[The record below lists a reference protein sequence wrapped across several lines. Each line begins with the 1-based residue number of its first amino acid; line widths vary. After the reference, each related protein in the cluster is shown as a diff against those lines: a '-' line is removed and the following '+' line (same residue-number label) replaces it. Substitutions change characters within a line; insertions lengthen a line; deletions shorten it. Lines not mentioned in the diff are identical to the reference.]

1 MTGGLRFMA
10 DKCTLFIE
18 CKDIIL
24 EVSKTIDEL
33 QDYFIKEDSSLT
45 AQQINEKV
53 ADYLAEYPHKIKK
66 STNFEALLDVLK
78 GKFNIVLLDVVTS
91 EAQYSFLEDLSKR
104 YGVTFRAIC
113 VGAYESGCTLTVGDE
128 YLLCSSL
135 SLAYRTNARK
145 IFYMPTRF
153 YSRLNGYL
161 FKYVI
166 PVRSWNSFLKKV
178 GYSHV

>member
-1 MTGGLRFMA
+1 MTEKR
-10 DKCTLFIE
+10 TLFIE
-18 CKDIIL
+18 CKDIVL
-24 EVSKTIDEL
+24 NVSQTIDEL
-33 QDYFIKEDSSLT
+33 QDYFIHEDSSLN
-45 AQQINEKV
+45 AYQINEKV
-53 ADYLAEYPHKIKK
+53 SNYLSEYPYKVKQSPH
-66 STNFEALLDVLK
+66 FEALVGVLK
-78 GKFNIVLLDVVTS
+78 DKFEIVLLDVVS
-91 EAQYSFLEDLSKR
+91 SPAQYSFLEDLAKR

-113 VGAYESGCTLTVGDE
+113 VGAYGGGCTVTVGDG

-145 IFYMPTRF
+145 IFYMPTKF

-166 PVRSWNSFLKKV
+166 PVRSWNAFLKKA

>member
-1 MTGGLRFMA
+1 MA
-10 DKCTLFIE
+10 ERRTLFIE
-18 CKDIIL
+18 CKDIVL

-53 ADYLAEYPHKIKK
+53 GDYLINYPHKIKK

-78 GKFNIVLLDVVTS
+78 SKFNIVLLDVVTF
-91 EAQYSFLEDLSKR
+91 EAQYSFLEDLAKR
-104 YGVTFRAIC
+104 YGVSFRVVDA
-113 VGAYESGCTLTVGDE
+113 GAYESGCTLTVGDE

>member
-1 MTGGLRFMA
+1 MA
-10 DKCTLFIE
+10 ERRTLFIE
-18 CKDIIL
+18 CKDIVL

-45 AQQINEKV
+45 AEQINEKV
-53 ADYLAEYPHKIKK
+53 DNYLSEYPYKIKQ
-66 STNFEALLDVLK
+66 SPHFEALLDVLK
-78 GKFNIVLLDVVTS
+78 SKFNIVLLDVVS
-91 EAQYSFLEDLSKR
+91 SPAQYSFLEDLAHT
-104 YGVTFRAIC
+104 YDVTFRALSE
-113 VGAYESGCTLTVGDE
+113 GAYDSGCTLSVGDE

-145 IFYMPTRF
+145 IFYMPTKF

-166 PVRSWNSFLKKV
+166 PVRSWNAFLKKV

>member
-1 MTGGLRFMA
+1 MTEKR
-10 DKCTLFIE
+10 TLFIE
-18 CKDIIL
+18 CKDIVL
-24 EVSKTIDEL
+24 NVSQTIDEL

-45 AQQINEKV
+45 AEQINEKV
-53 ADYLAEYPHKIKK
+53 DNYLSEYPYKIKQ
-66 STNFEALLDVLK
+66 SPHFEALIGVLK
-78 GKFNIVLLDVVTS
+78 DKFEIVLLDVVRS
-91 EAQYSFLEDLSKR
+91 PAQYSFLEDLAKR
-104 YGVTFRAIC
+104 YGVTFRALSD
-113 VGAYESGCTLTVGDE
+113 GAYDSGCTLSVGDE

-145 IFYMPTRF
+145 IFYMPTKF

-166 PVRSWNSFLKKV
+166 PVRSWNAFLKKV

>member
-1 MTGGLRFMA
+1 MTEKR
-10 DKCTLFIE
+10 TLFIE
-18 CKDIIL
+18 CKDIVL
-24 EVSKTIDEL
+24 NVSQTIDEL
-33 QDYFIKEDSSLT
+33 QDYFIHEDSSLN
-45 AQQINEKV
+45 AYQINEKV
-53 ADYLAEYPHKIKK
+53 GNYLSEYPYKVKQSPH
-66 STNFEALLDVLK
+66 FEALVGVLK
-78 GKFNIVLLDVVTS
+78 DKFEIVLLDVVS
-91 EAQYSFLEDLSKR
+91 SPAQYSFLEDLAKR

-113 VGAYESGCTLTVGDE
+113 VGAYGSGCTVTVGDE

-145 IFYMPTRF
+145 IFYMPTKF

-166 PVRSWNSFLKKV
+166 PVRSWNAFLKKA

>member
-1 MTGGLRFMA
+1 MTEKR
-10 DKCTLFIE
+10 TLFIE
-18 CKDIIL
+18 CKDIVL

-53 ADYLAEYPHKIKK
+53 EDYLVNYPHKIKK
-66 STNFEALLDVLK
+66 SPNFDALVGILK
-78 GKFNIVLLDVVTS
+78 ERFDIVLLDVFS
-91 EAQYSFLEDLSKR
+91 SPAQYSFLEDLAKG
-104 YGVTFRAIC
+104 YGVTFRALSG
-113 VGAYESGCTLTVGDE
+113 GAYESGCTLSVGDE

-135 SLAYRTNARK
+135 SFAYRTNARK
-145 IFYMPTRF
+145 IFYMPTKF
-153 YSRLNGYL
+153 YDRLNGYL

-166 PVRSWNSFLKKV
+166 PVRSWNAFLKKV

>member
-1 MTGGLRFMA
+1 MTEKR
-10 DKCTLFIE
+10 TLFIE
-18 CKDIIL
+18 CKDIVL
-24 EVSKTIDEL
+24 NVSQTIDEL

-53 ADYLAEYPHKIKK
+53 ADYLVNYPHKIKK
-66 STNFEALLDVLK
+66 SPHFESLVEVLK
-78 GKFNIVLLDVVTS
+78 NKFEIVLLDVVS
-91 EAQYSFLEDLSKR
+91 SPAQYSFLEDLAKS
-104 YGVTFRAIC
+104 YGVTFRAIEE
-113 VGAYESGCTLTVGDE
+113 GAYESGCTMTVGDE

-135 SLAYRTNARK
+135 SLAYRTDARK
-145 IFYMPTRF
+145 IFYMPTKF

-161 FKYVI
+161 FKYII

>member
-1 MTGGLRFMA
+1 MTEKR
-10 DKCTLFIE
+10 TLFIE
-18 CKDIIL
+18 CKDIVL
-24 EVSKTIDEL
+24 NVSQTIDEL

-53 ADYLAEYPHKIKK
+53 DNYLSEYPYKIKQLPH
-66 STNFEALLDVLK
+66 FEALVSILK
-78 GKFNIVLLDVVTS
+78 ERFDIVLLDVVTS

-104 YGVTFRAIC
+104 YGVTFRAIDEC
-113 VGAYESGCTLTVGDE
+113 AYGSGCTMTVGDE

-135 SLAYRTNARK
+135 SFAYRTSARK
-145 IFYMPTRF
+145 IFYMPTKF
-153 YSRLNGYL
+153 YDRLNGYL

-166 PVRSWNSFLKKV
+166 PVRSWNAFLKKA

>member
-1 MTGGLRFMA
+1 MA
-10 DKCTLFIE
+10 ERRTLFIE
-18 CKDIIL
+18 CKDIVL

-53 ADYLAEYPHKIKK
+53 ADYLTEYPHKIKK
-66 STNFEALLDVLK
+66 SPNFESLLDVLK
-78 GKFNIVLLDVVTS
+78 VRFDIVLLDVVS
-91 EAQYSFLEDLSKR
+91 SMSQYSLLESLAKR
-104 YGVTFRAIC
+104 YDVTFRAIN
-113 VGAYESGCTLTVGDE
+113 VGAYESGCTMTVGDE

-145 IFYMPTRF
+145 IFYMPTKF

-166 PVRSWNSFLKKV
+166 PVRSWNAFRKKV

>member
-1 MTGGLRFMA
+1 MTEKR
-10 DKCTLFIE
+10 TLFIE
-18 CKDIIL
+18 CKDIVL
-24 EVSKTIDEL
+24 NVSQTIDEL

-45 AQQINEKV
+45 AEQINEMV
-53 ADYLAEYPHKIKK
+53 NNYLAEYPYKVKQSPH
-66 STNFEALLDVLK
+66 FEALVGILK
-78 GKFNIVLLDVVTS
+78 ERFNIVLLDVVS
-91 EAQYSFLEDLSKR
+91 SPAQYSFLEDLAKK
-104 YGVTFRAIC
+104 YEVTFRVINEG
-113 VGAYESGCTLTVGDE
+113 VYESGCTITVGDE

-145 IFYMPTRF
+145 IFYMPTKF

-166 PVRSWNSFLKKV
+166 PVRSWNAFLKKV

>member
-1 MTGGLRFMA
+1 MTE
-10 DKCTLFIE
+10 KHTLFIE
-18 CKDIIL
+18 CRDIVL
-24 EVSKTIDEL
+24 EVSKTVDEL
-33 QDYFIKEDSSLT
+33 QDYFIKEDSSIT

-53 ADYLAEYPHKIKK
+53 ADYLAEYPYKVKK
-66 STNFEALLDVLK
+66 SPHFEALLDVLK
-78 GKFNIVLLDVVTS
+78 TNFDIVLLDVVS
-91 EAQYSFLEDLSKR
+91 SLAQYSFLKDLAKR
-104 YGVTFRAIC
+104 YGVSFRAIDE
-113 VGAYESGCTLTVGDE
+113 GAYESGCTMTVGDE

-145 IFYMPTRF
+145 IFYMPTKY

-161 FKYVI
+161 FKYVT

>member
-1 MTGGLRFMA
+1 MTEKR
-10 DKCTLFIE
+10 TLFIE
-18 CKDIIL
+18 CKDL
-24 EVSKTIDEL
+24 VLNVSQTIDEL

-53 ADYLAEYPHKIKK
+53 ADYLVNYPHKIKK
-66 STNFEALLDVLK
+66 SPNFEALLDVLK
-78 GKFNIVLLDVVTS
+78 SKFNIVLLDVVTS
-91 EAQYSFLEDLSKR
+91 EAQYSFLEDLAKR
-104 YGVTFRAIC
+104 YGVNFRAINM
-113 VGAYESGCTLTVGDE
+113 GAYESGCTMTVGDE

-145 IFYMPTRF
+145 IFYMPIRF

-166 PVRSWNSFLKKV
+166 PVRSWNAFLKKV

>member
-1 MTGGLRFMA
+1 MA
-10 DKCTLFIE
+10 ERRTLFIE
-18 CKDIIL
+18 CKDIVL

-45 AQQINEKV
+45 AEQINERV
-53 ADYLAEYPHKIKK
+53 DNYLAEYPHKIKK
-66 STNFEALLDVLK
+66 SPNFEALLDVLK
-78 GKFNIVLLDVVTS
+78 SKFNIVLLDVVS
-91 EAQYSFLEDLSKR
+91 SMAQYSFLEVLAKG
-104 YGVTFRAIC
+104 YGVTFRAIDE
-113 VGAYESGCTLTVGDE
+113 GAYESGCTMTVGDE

-145 IFYMPTRF
+145 IFYMPTKF

-166 PVRSWNSFLKKV
+166 PVRSWNAFLKKA

>member
-1 MTGGLRFMA
+1 MTEKR
-10 DKCTLFIE
+10 TLFIE
-18 CKDIIL
+18 CKDIVL
-24 EVSKTIDEL
+24 NVSQTIDEL
-33 QDYFIKEDSSLT
+33 QDYFIHEDSSLN
-45 AQQINEKV
+45 AYQINEKV
-53 ADYLAEYPHKIKK
+53 GNYLSEYPYKVKQSPH
-66 STNFEALLDVLK
+66 FEALVGVLK
-78 GKFNIVLLDVVTS
+78 DKFEIVLLDVVS
-91 EAQYSFLEDLSKR
+91 SPAQYSFLEDLAKR

-113 VGAYESGCTLTVGDE
+113 VGAYGSGCTVTVGDG

-145 IFYMPTRF
+145 IFYMPTKF

-166 PVRSWNSFLKKV
+166 PVRSWNAFLKKA

>member
-1 MTGGLRFMA
+1 MTEKR
-10 DKCTLFIE
+10 TLFIE
-18 CKDIIL
+18 CKDIVL
-24 EVSKTIDEL
+24 EVSKTVDEL

-53 ADYLAEYPHKIKK
+53 ADYLAEYPYKVKK
-66 STNFEALLDVLK
+66 SPNFEALLDVLK
-78 GKFNIVLLDVVTS
+78 TNFDIVLLDVVS
-91 EAQYSFLEDLSKR
+91 SLEQYSFLKDLANR
-104 YGVTFRAIC
+104 YGVIFRAIDE
-113 VGAYESGCTLTVGDE
+113 GAYESGCTMTVGDE

-145 IFYMPTRF
+145 IFYMPTKY

-161 FKYVI
+161 FKYVT